1 MRAGGCATATLIFGF
16 ATINAIAAPASVC
29 PPPCRWRA
37 LPAQSAKRGRQTAG
51 YICFD
56 GNNQRFTLSL
66 TVAKKERSREG
77 YNLRFRDQD
86 IVFTDGANGHSNGQN
101 FQVPTANPLN
111 YFQVISN
118 AADLPTLAIDGKL
131 FLPASDKRKRNG
143 KLPLVMV
150 VPGSLG
156 VAPSHVKHAETV
168 VSDGFAAFVLD
179 CFGARD
185 VTSTVANQTQ
195 FSFAAS
201 AYDVL
206 AAWQVLSDHP
216 EIDASRIGAQGH
228 SRGGSAVLTAATRRF
243 ADAVV
248 GAGAG
253 FRSVL
258 AAYPWSGHQFLDP
271 SVDETE
277 IRVIMGDADE
287 WCSPMQVQG
296 HCQAIRLSGG
306 RATMRLIG
314 GAQHSFDRG
323 TGIENVPDASVSPAA
338 PTAYIANDGAFVHPL
353 TGAADSKL
361 VDRDLMIYALK
372 AGYGRKGARI
382 GSRDGDADLFKAD
395 MLAFWRRTLA

>member
-1 MRAGGCATATLIFGF
+1 
-16 ATINAIAAPASVC
+16 
-29 PPPCRWRA
+29 
-37 LPAQSAKRGRQTAG
+37 
-51 YICFD
+51 
-56 GNNQRFTLSL
+56 
-66 TVAKKERSREG
+66 
-77 YNLRFRDQD
+77 LRFRDQT
-86 IVFTDGANGHSNGQN
+86 IAFKNGANGQTSEI
-101 FQVPTANPLN
+101 PTANPLN
-111 YFQVISN
+111 YFHVISRS
-118 AADLPTLAIDGKL
+118 AELPKLTIDGKL
-131 FLPASDKRKRNG
+131 FLPPTDRRKVDG

-156 VAPSHVKHAETV
+156 VAPSHVKHAETLV
-168 VSDGFAAFVLD
+168 DDGFAAFVLD
-179 CFGARD
+179 SFGARD

-206 AAWQVLSDHP
+206 AAWQVLSEHP

-258 AAYPWSGHQFLDP
+258 AAYPWSGHQFIDP

-314 GAQHSFDRG
+314 GAHHSFDRG
-323 TGIENVPDASVSPAA
+323 TGIENVAEASVSPAA
-338 PTAYIANDGAFVHPL
+338 PTAYIANDGAFIHPL
-353 TGAADSKL
+353 TGVADSRL

-372 AGYGRKGARI
+372 AGYGRKGAKI
-382 GSRDGDADLFKAD
+382 GSRDGDDDLFKTD
-395 MLAFWRRTLA
+395 MLTFWRRTLR

>member
-1 MRAGGCATATLIFGF
+1 M
-16 ATINAIAAPASVC
+16 
-29 PPPCRWRA
+29 
-37 LPAQSAKRGRQTAG
+37 
-51 YICFD
+51 
-56 GNNQRFTLSL
+56 
-66 TVAKKERSREG
+66 
-77 YNLRFRDQD
+77 RFRDQD
-86 IVFTDGANGHSNGQN
+86 IVFKNGSRGQN
-101 FQVPTANPLN
+101 VEIPTANPLN
-111 YFQVISN
+111 YFQVISR
-118 AADLPTLAIDGKL
+118 AAELPKLTIDGKL
-131 FLPASDKRKRNG
+131 FLTHSAPRKRNG

-156 VAPSHVKHAETV
+156 VAPSHLAHAEA
-168 VSDGFAAFVLD
+168 VSDDGFAAFVLD
-179 CFGARD
+179 SFGARD

-206 AAWQVLSDHP
+206 AAWKVLAAHP

-248 GAGAG
+248 GDGAG

-277 IRVIMGDADE
+277 IRIIMGDADE

-306 RATMRLIG
+306 KVTMRLIG

-323 TGIENVPDASVSPAA
+323 TEIENVADASVSPAA
-338 PTAYIANDGAFVHPL
+338 PTTYIGNDGAFIHPL
-353 TGAADSKL
+353 ADIGDSKL

-382 GSRDGDADLFKAD
+382 GSRDGEAELFKTD
-395 MLAFWRRTLA
+395 MLTFWRRTLR